1 MKECVIEMF
10 KYLFKLVLL
19 QIPLFIGVH
28 DVSVLWYEDEQTTNS
43 RSILKRVM
51 LLLVEM
57 NAEKLFFLHLQNKRP
72 S

>member
-28 DVSVLWYEDEQTTNS
+28 DVSVLWYEDEQTNS

-57 NAEKLFFLHLQNKRP
+57 NAEKLFFLLLQNKRP